1 MRKIRILWADDEIEL
16 LKPHIMLLEKKDYE
30 VDTAQSGDEAI
41 DLADDKLYD
50 VVFLDENMPGLTG
63 LETLA
68 ELKKKRPNL
77 PIVMITKSEEEYLM
91 DDAIGG
97 QITDYLI
104 KPVNPKQIL
113 LSLKKIIDSS
123 RLISEKVTSSYRQDF
138 MELSNRVNDNLNAD
152 EWKALYKDLV
162 YWELELNKSEEES
175 MHEILVSQK
184 QEANQNFA
192 RFIDNNYAEWLKDAD
207 YAPIMSYNA
216 FAKKVAPHLRRN
228 ERPTVLC
235 LLDNLRFDQ
244 WKFLQSMIT
253 KNYDM
258 QNEDMYYA
266 ILPTATQY
274 ARNAFF
280 AGLMPSDI
288 QKRFGKLWKND
299 EEEGGKNQHEE
310 EFLADLLKRLRLDCK
325 FSYNK
330 IVKLEAGRNLAD
342 NAKNLV
348 KENDLVVVVYNFI
361 DMLSHA
367 RTDMEV
373 IKELAEDEA
382 AYRSLTHSW
391 FEHSPLKDFLEE
403 VAEHDVNLL
412 ITTDHGSIRVKKPVQ
427 IIGDKN
433 TTTNLRYKQGRNL
446 NYNYKEVI
454 EFRDPQKVKLP
465 KTNISSVYVMSEPE
479 DYFVYPNNR
488 NYYVDFYK
496 NTFQHGGVSMEEML
510 VPFIEMKTKR

>member
-16 LKPHIMLLEKKDYE
+16 LKPHIMLLEQKDYE

-41 DLADDKLYD
+41 DLAEETLYD

-68 ELKKKRPNL
+68 ELKRKRPNL

-123 RLISEKVTSSYRQDF
+123 RLISEKVTNNYRQGF
-138 MELSNRVNDNLNAD
+138 MELSSRVNDNLDAT
-152 EWKALYKDLV
+152 EWKELYKDLV
-162 YWELELNKSEEES
+162 YWELELDKSEEES
-175 MHEILVSQK
+175 MQEILISQK

-192 RFIDNNYAEWLKDAD
+192 KFVDKNYENWVQDPD
-207 YAPIMSYNA
+207 YGPIMSSNA
-216 FAKKVAPHLRRN
+216 FTKKVAPHLRRN

-244 WKFLQSMIT
+244 WKFLQGMLT
-253 KNYDM
+253 KNFDM

-280 AGLMPSDI
+280 AGLMPADI
-288 QKRFGKLWKND
+288 QKRFGKMWLND
-299 EEEGGKNQHEE
+299 DEEGGKNMHEE
-310 EFLADLLKRLRLDCK
+310 EFLADLIKRLRLDSK

-330 IVKLEAGRNLAD
+330 IVKLEHGRNLVD
-342 NAKNLV
+342 NAKNLIQ
-348 KENDLVVVVYNFI
+348 KNDLTVVVYNFI
-361 DMLSHA
+361 DILSHA

-382 AYRSLTHSW
+382 AYRSLTKSW
-391 FEHSPLKDFLEE
+391 FEHSPLREFLEE
-403 VAEHDVNLL
+403 VANHDVNLL
-412 ITTDHGSIRVKKPVQ
+412 VTTDHGSIRVKKPVQ
-427 IIGDKN
+427 IVGDRN
-433 TTTNLRYKQGRNL
+433 TTTNLRYKQGKSL

-454 EFRDPQKVKLP
+454 EFRDPARVKLP
-465 KTNISSVYVMSEPE
+465 KSNISSAYVMSKPE

-496 NTFQHGGVSMEEML
+496 DTFQHGGVSMEEML
-510 VPFIEMKTKR
+510 VPFIEMKSKR